1 MSRNEPRVPLI
12 KSARERLH
20 AEIHSER
27 TQRILEEGSEGCAR
41 VAEAI
46 RDKARQLAENEQVQ
60 RTLESGK
67 VFLNESGQ
75 LISQG
80 VKSGAKKMMEN
91 EKIAAALTQ
100 AEEKIESFQEDERVQ
115 KGVSRL
121 MDTCGRAAARI
132 RKLFDR

>member
-1 MSRNEPRVPLI
+1 MSQNQNAPSEIPGSLI
-12 KSARERLH
+12 EQIGGLPKEKQA
-20 AEIHSER
+20 
-27 TQRILEEGSEGCAR
+27 
-41 VAEAI
+41 AI
-46 RDKARQLAENEQVQ
+46 RL
-60 RTLESGK
+60 
-67 VFLNESGQ
+67 
-75 LISQG
+75 LIQNIDLFE
-80 VKSGAKKMMEN
+80 KMMEN